1 MAKAKIKKAETAV
14 TVRKKS
20 RWKDFRDNAELSAL
34 TIPGILLLLVF
45 AYIPMLGI
53 IIAFKDYRNNLGIFK
68 SPWVGFQNFK
78 FFFTSND
85 AWRIGRNTVG
95 YGILFIVLNL
105 IAAVFVAILLYE
117 VRKKIALKFYQT
129 SMILPHFLSW
139 VIVGYIT
146 YILLEP
152 EMGIF
157 NKIIQFFGGEGLQW
171 YSEPKY
177 WVFILPIV
185 NLWKNI
191 GLKTI
196 MYYAALMGIDEQLYE
211 AAQLDGAGRFKQIL
225 YITLPSLIPLM
236 TILTILDVGH
246 IIKGD
251 FGLFYTIPR
260 DVGLLYPA
268 TDIIDTYVYRGLRTG
283 DDIGITT
290 AVGLFQSVVGFLM
303 VVGTNL
309 IVKKVSPENSL
320 F

>member
-1 MAKAKIKKAETAV
+1 MIMANTETNMTAV
-14 TVRKKS
+14 PKKKS
-20 RWKDFRDNAELSAL
+20 RWKDFKDNAELSAL
-34 TIPGILLLLVF
+34 MLPGLVLLAIF
-45 AYIPMLGI
+45 AYVPMFGI
-53 IIAFKDYRNNLGIFK
+53 IIAFKDYRNNLGIFGSK
-68 SPWVGFQNFK
+68 WVGLKNFK
-78 FFFTSND
+78 FFFTSQD

-95 YGILFIVLNL
+95 YGLLFIILGL
-105 IAAVFVAILLYE
+105 IAAVLVALLLNE
-117 VRKKIALKFYQT
+117 VRNKVALKFYQT

-152 EMGIF
+152 NMGIF
-157 NKIIQFFGGEGLQW
+157 NKIIEACGGTGKQW

-185 NLWKNI
+185 NLWKTV
-191 GLKTI
+191 GLKSI
-196 MYYAALMGIDEQLYE
+196 MYYAALMGVDEQLYE
-211 AAQLDGAGRFKQIL
+211 AAQLDGANKFQQTMYVTIPAL
-225 YITLPSLIPLM
+225 VPLM
-236 TILTILDVGH
+236 ITLTILDVGH

-260 DVGLLYPA
+260 DIGLLYPT

-290 AVGLFQSVVGFLM
+290 AVGLFQSVVGLLM

-309 IVKKVSPENSL
+309 IVKKISAENSL

>member
-1 MAKAKIKKAETAV
+1 MAKTEINKNAV
-14 TVRKKS
+14 PVKKKS
-20 RWKDFRDNAELSAL
+20 RWKEFRDNAELSAL
-34 TIPGILLLLVF
+34 TVPGIILLLVF
-45 AYIPMLGI
+45 SYIPMLGI
-53 IIAFKDYRNNLGIFK
+53 IIAFKDYRNNLGIFGSK
-68 SPWVGFQNFK
+68 WVGFQNFK
-78 FFFTSND
+78 FFFTSQD

-105 IAAVFVAILLYE
+105 VAAVFVAILLYE

-152 EMGIF
+152 DMGIL
-157 NKIIQFFGGEGLQW
+157 NKIIKAFGGEGLQW

-225 YITLPSLIPLM
+225 YITLPSLVPLM

-260 DVGLLYPA
+260 DVGLLYPT

-309 IVKKVSPENSL
+309 VVKKISPENSL